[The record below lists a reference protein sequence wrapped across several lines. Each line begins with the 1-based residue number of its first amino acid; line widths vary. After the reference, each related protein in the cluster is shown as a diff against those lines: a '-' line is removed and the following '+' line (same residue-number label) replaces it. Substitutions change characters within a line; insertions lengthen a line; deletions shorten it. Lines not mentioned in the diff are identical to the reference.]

1 MKKSALPAVLFSLF
15 FASPV
20 HAAFDYLPVDARGT
34 AMSGATTALSDNTW
48 GIFSNPAATGQRSSA
63 AVNYTIPYGD
73 SDLGDIAGA
82 VNLSRLP
89 FDNKGTWSIG
99 MNRYSANDYHETIWL
114 AGYARELLPSVR
126 IGVSI
131 ARMTQKFDGF
141 GDDSATGINAG
152 LQASLS
158 PMVTLGISSMNLN
171 SPTIGETDLHLP
183 RTTLA
188 GATFHF
194 PTGSL
199 LTVNLQTDPDRSSRL
214 LAGGDFV
221 VAPMTHLMIGLGTNP
236 SIISGGAS
244 FGTDAIKATIAVSRN
259 LDLGTT
265 SSFGLEA
272 GW

>member
-1 MKKSALPAVLFSLF
+1 MKKYALHAVLLSLF
-15 FASPV
+15 FASPL

-48 GIFSNPAATGQRSSA
+48 GIFSNPAATGHRSSA

-82 VNLSRLP
+82 VNISRLS
-89 FDNKGTWSIG
+89 FDAKVTISIG
-99 MNRYSANDYHETIWL
+99 FNRYSANDYHETTCII
-114 AGYARELLPSVR
+114 GYGREILPSIR
-126 IGVSI
+126 LGASI
-131 ARMTQKFDGF
+131 SRMTQKFDGF

-158 PMVTLGISSMNLN
+158 PMVTLGIISVNLN

-199 LTVNLQTDPDRSSRL
+199 LTVNALTDPERSSRL
-214 LAGGDFV
+214 LAAGDFV
-221 VAPMTHLMIGLGTNP
+221 VAPMTHVMIGVGTNP
-236 SIISGGAS
+236 SLISGGAS

>member
-1 MKKSALPAVLFSLF
+1 MRKTVLVTTLFSLL
-15 FASPV
+15 FASPLQ
-20 HAAFDYLPVDARGT
+20 AGFRYLSVDPLGT
-34 AMSGATTALSDNTW
+34 AMSGATAALPDNPW
-48 GIFSNPAATGQRSSA
+48 GIFYNPAATGGQTGA
-63 AVNYTIPYGD
+63 AISYSIPYDD
-73 SDLGDIAGA
+73 SDLSDVAGA
-82 VNLSRLP
+82 VNLSSLP
-89 FDNKGTWSIG
+89 FDSDGTWSVG
-99 MNRYSANDYHETIWL
+99 LNRYSANDYHETTWL

-199 LTVNLQTDPDRSSRL
+199 LTVNLQTDPVRSSRL

-236 SIISGGAS
+236 SLISGGAS
-244 FGTDAIKATIAVSRN
+244 FGLGPVKAIATVSHDI
-259 LDLGTT
+259 DLGTT
-265 SSFGLEA
+265 SSVGV
-272 GW
+272 GVSW